1 MTERHYRECVRVL
14 GIDLG
19 AKRIGVAVSDSSGTV
34 ATPLTVIARSRS
46 RRADHDAIA
55 RLVRDEEAEAV
66 VVGLPLNMDGSRGP
80 AAKAAAA
87 EAEVLVTVVGVPVH
101 LHDER
106 LTTVTAERA
115 LREAGVRG
123 QDKRSVVDKVAAAV
137 LLQGWLDAG
146 RSGADRDAEQ

>member
-1 MTERHYRECVRVL
+1 MIHRRYRERVRVL

-34 ATPLTVIARSRS
+34 ASPLTVITRGRS

-55 RLVRDEEAEAV
+55 RLVKQEEAEAV

-80 AAKAAAA
+80 AARAAATEA
-87 EAEVLVTVVGVPVH
+87 EALVTVVGVPVH

-123 QDKRSVVDKVAAAV
+123 PDRRSVVDKVAAAV
-137 LLQGWLDAG
+137 LLQGWLDSRTAP
-146 RSGADRDAEQ
+146 SSRDPEQ